1 MSSGSNSVASPP
13 TEPEPAPPPPAVEPY
28 RPTTTG
34 TAMLD
39 AIEADILNLETTLEA
54 APDADEGLIS
64 FDATPAAD
72 DSDDFAAFEAAP
84 VEPTPAPRETAQ
96 KTSPFEAAIA
106 ARRARSEAQTDAQS
120 PDPLAGA
127 RVSVQ

>member
-1 MSSGSNSVASPP
+1 
-13 TEPEPAPPPPAVEPY
+13 
-28 RPTTTG
+28 
-34 TAMLD
+34 MLD

-54 APDADEGLIS
+54 APPADADEGLIS
-64 FDATPAAD
+64 FDATPD
-72 DSDDFAAFEAAP
+72 DEGFAAFETAPVATTP

-106 ARRARSEAQTDAQS
+106 ARRARSEAQTERS
-120 PDPLAGA
+120 DPLAGA

>member
-1 MSSGSNSVASPP
+1 
-13 TEPEPAPPPPAVEPY
+13 
-28 RPTTTG
+28 
-34 TAMLD
+34 MLD

-54 APDADEGLIS
+54 APADDGFAAFETAAAPDADEGLIS

-72 DSDDFAAFEAAP
+72 DDEGFAAFEAAP
-84 VEPTPAPRETAQ
+84 AAETPAPRETVE

-106 ARRARSEAQTDAQS
+106 ARRARSEAQTDAQR

-127 RVSVQ
+127 RATAVQ